1 MGGAAPALLL
11 LLAAGL
17 CAAQYEEYS
26 VRGFPAAALE
36 PLQRAYARALAQYA
50 EAQWAES
57 ARALEASL
65 RLHRLLRDSEAHCH
79 RRCAAPAE
87 GDPAE
92 EPPAEGDPAA
102 WEWEREM
109 QLFGRLLRRA
119 GCLRACKRDLPVF
132 QLRYPPAQT
141 LRDFQRRL
149 PYQYLHYALFKVR
162 RRGAPR
168 ARKCRATWLVAGGGS
183 EGLPRAGG
191 GGRPAPPPCT
201 ALVCASS
208 ATLRPSALPPIGHT
222 PSPPLILHPRAA
234 PLILCP
240 SSSASFA
247 TPQSC
252 VPPSRAPILH
262 HQPAPAALHPLPPA
276 PLYPAPRCHVFCRPA
291 PPFLHSPS
299 GIPPSP
305 APPSCLCT
313 VARQHH
319 LGCIRQDSNK
329 IEKAVS
335 AAHTFLQKNPK
346 HEMTLKYLNYYRT
359 MLDVDEYLVDL
370 EAQPYEP
377 IFVRSVKL
385 YNNGDF
391 RSSAADMEQAL
402 AEYYKA
408 YENCLAS
415 CEGAYELQEFKDFYP
430 AIADH
435 FVSVLQCKVDC
446 ETELTPN
453 VGGYFVEKFVATM
466 YHYLQFAYYKLN
478 DVRDAVR
485 SVSSYMLFDP
495 GDAVMQ
501 QNLVYYRFHRER
513 WRLQEEDFEPRPEA
527 VRYHNRTA
535 AQKKMLDFARQ
546 YLQADDEVKGG
557 PSTGHSRV
565 LLGVLG
571 WCGWVLWIPRGRA
584 LPRPGGPTPKPA
596 LEKRPR
602 LGEELQTGLLSP
614 AASSCRPVLQME
626 VDSGEGLEA
635 QDLPSDGEFE
645 GEGDYEE
652 GFFAE
657 WWQEPKT
664 KGDKADQ
671 GS

>member
-1 MGGAAPALLL
+1 MWSSPGWLRG
-11 LLAAGL
+11 
-17 CAAQYEEYS
+17 S
-26 VRGFPAAALE
+26 VRGHAVPV
-36 PLQRAYARALAQYA
+36 PTT
-50 EAQWAES
+50 
-57 ARALEASL
+57 
-65 RLHRLLRDSEAHCH
+65 
-79 RRCAAPAE
+79 
-87 GDPAE
+87 GT
-92 EPPAEGDPAA
+92 
-102 WEWEREM
+102 ERE
-109 QLFGRLLRRA
+109 
-119 GCLRACKRDLPVF
+119 
-132 QLRYPPAQT
+132 
-141 LRDFQRRL
+141 
-149 PYQYLHYALFKVR
+149 
-162 RRGAPR
+162 
-168 ARKCRATWLVAGGGS
+168 
-183 EGLPRAGG
+183 
-191 GGRPAPPPCT
+191 
-201 ALVCASS
+201 
-208 ATLRPSALPPIGHT
+208 
-222 PSPPLILHPRAA
+222 
-234 PLILCP
+234 
-240 SSSASFA
+240 
-247 TPQSC
+247 
-252 VPPSRAPILH
+252 
-262 HQPAPAALHPLPPA
+262 
-276 PLYPAPRCHVFCRPA
+276 
-291 PPFLHSPS
+291 
-299 GIPPSP
+299 
-305 APPSCLCT
+305 
-313 VARQHH
+313 
-319 LGCIRQDSNK
+319 SNK

-370 EAQPYEP
+370 EARPYEP

-402 AEYYKA
+402 TEYYKA
-408 YENCLAS
+408 YEDCLAS

-495 GDAVMQ
+495 DDAVMQ
-501 QNLVYYRFHRER
+501 QNLVYYRFHRKR

-527 VRYHNRTA
+527 VRYHNQMV
-535 AQKKMLDFARQ
+535 AQKKMLDFAKE
-546 YLQADDEVKGG
+546 YLQADDE
-557 PSTGHSRV
+557 
-565 LLGVLG
+565 
-571 WCGWVLWIPRGRA
+571 
-584 LPRPGGPTPKPA
+584 
-596 LEKRPR
+596 
-602 LGEELQTGLLSP
+602 
-614 AASSCRPVLQME
+614 ME

-671 GS
+671 GDDRPCDEPGEGAPGPDRAGQQWPCDAILGTPGFRLLPAAAQKLGMAGKG

>member
-1 MGGAAPALLL
+1 
-11 LLAAGL
+11 
-17 CAAQYEEYS
+17 Q
-26 VRGFPAAALE
+26 
-36 PLQRAYARALAQYA
+36 
-50 EAQWAES
+50 
-57 ARALEASL
+57 
-65 RLHRLLRDSEAHCH
+65 
-79 RRCAAPAE
+79 
-87 GDPAE
+87 
-92 EPPAEGDPAA
+92 
-102 WEWEREM
+102 
-109 QLFGRLLRRA
+109 
-119 GCLRACKRDLPVF
+119 
-132 QLRYPPAQT
+132 
-141 LRDFQRRL
+141 
-149 PYQYLHYALFKVR
+149 
-162 RRGAPR
+162 
-168 ARKCRATWLVAGGGS
+168 
-183 EGLPRAGG
+183 
-191 GGRPAPPPCT
+191 
-201 ALVCASS
+201 
-208 ATLRPSALPPIGHT
+208 
-222 PSPPLILHPRAA
+222 
-234 PLILCP
+234 
-240 SSSASFA
+240 
-247 TPQSC
+247 
-252 VPPSRAPILH
+252 
-262 HQPAPAALHPLPPA
+262 
-276 PLYPAPRCHVFCRPA
+276 
-291 PPFLHSPS
+291 
-299 GIPPSP
+299 
-305 APPSCLCT
+305 
-313 VARQHH
+313 
-319 LGCIRQDSNK
+319 SNK

-370 EAQPYEP
+370 EAQPYE
-377 IFVRSVKL
+377 L

-402 AEYYKA
+402 AEYYRA
-408 YENCLAS
+408 YEDCLAG

-513 WRLQEEDFEPRPEA
+513 WRLQDEDFEPRPEA

-546 YLQADDEVKGG
+546 YLQADDE
-557 PSTGHSRV
+557 
-565 LLGVLG
+565 
-571 WCGWVLWIPRGRA
+571 
-584 LPRPGGPTPKPA
+584 
-596 LEKRPR
+596 
-602 LGEELQTGLLSP
+602 
-614 AASSCRPVLQME
+614 ME
-626 VDSGEGLEA
+626 VDGGEGPAA

-671 GS
+671 

>member
-1 MGGAAPALLL
+1 MGGAALVLLL
-11 LLAAGL
+11 LLLEAAAGP

-26 VRGFPAAALE
+26 VRGFPAEALE
-36 PLQRAYARALAQYA
+36 PLQRAYARALEQYA
-50 EAQWAES
+50 GAQWAES
-57 ARALEASL
+57 ARELEASL

-79 RRCAAPAE
+79 RRCAEP
-87 GDPAE
+87 GPAE
-92 EPPAEGDPAA
+92 EPLSDGDPAA

-149 PYQYLHYALFKVR
+149 PYQYLHYALFK
-162 RRGAPR
+162 
-168 ARKCRATWLVAGGGS
+168 
-183 EGLPRAGG
+183 
-191 GGRPAPPPCT
+191 
-201 ALVCASS
+201 
-208 ATLRPSALPPIGHT
+208 
-222 PSPPLILHPRAA
+222 
-234 PLILCP
+234 
-240 SSSASFA
+240 
-247 TPQSC
+247 
-252 VPPSRAPILH
+252 
-262 HQPAPAALHPLPPA
+262 
-276 PLYPAPRCHVFCRPA
+276 
-291 PPFLHSPS
+291 
-299 GIPPSP
+299 
-305 APPSCLCT
+305 
-313 VARQHH
+313 
-319 LGCIRQDSNK
+319 SNK

-346 HEMTLKYLNYYRT
+346 HEMTLRYLNYYRT

-402 AEYYKA
+402 AQYYRA
-408 YENCLAS
+408 YEDCLAG
-415 CEGAYELQEFKDFYP
+415 CEGAYELQDFKDFYP

-478 DVRDAVR
+478 DVQDAVR

-495 GDAVMQ
+495 GDTVMQ

-513 WRLQEEDFEPRPEA
+513 WRLREEDFEPRPEA
-527 VRYHNRTA
+527 VRYHNQTA
-535 AQKKMLDFARQ
+535 TQKMMLDFARQ
-546 YLQADDEVKGG
+546 YLQADDE
-557 PSTGHSRV
+557 
-565 LLGVLG
+565 
-571 WCGWVLWIPRGRA
+571 
-584 LPRPGGPTPKPA
+584 
-596 LEKRPR
+596 
-602 LGEELQTGLLSP
+602 
-614 AASSCRPVLQME
+614 ME
-626 VDSGEGLEA
+626 VDGDEGLEVR
-635 QDLPSDGEFE
+635 DLPSDGEFE

-657 WWQEPKT
+657 WWQEPRT

-671 GS
+671 ETLS

>member
-1 MGGAAPALLL
+1 SRWPG
-11 LLAAGL
+11 
-17 CAAQYEEYS
+17 
-26 VRGFPAAALE
+26 
-36 PLQRAYARALAQYA
+36 
-50 EAQWAES
+50 S
-57 ARALEASL
+57 ASPGEG
-65 RLHRLLRDSEAHCH
+65 DTG
-79 RRCAAPAE
+79 AAPAE
-87 GDPAE
+87 GPE
-92 EPPAEGDPAA
+92 
-102 WEWEREM
+102 
-109 QLFGRLLRRA
+109 LA
-119 GCLRACKRDLPVF
+119 GSV
-132 QLRYPPAQT
+132 
-141 LRDFQRRL
+141 LRDTCL
-149 PYQYLHYALFKVR
+149 D
-162 RRGAPR
+162 APSGD
-168 ARKCRATWLVAGGGS
+168 A
-183 EGLPRAGG
+183 LPRA
-191 GGRPAPPPCT
+191 PDPVCPSL
-201 ALVCASS
+201 LVDGWARGWRWPRLPLQRLLHRLC
-208 ATLRPSALPPIGHT
+208 LPP
-222 PSPPLILHPRAA
+222 
-234 PLILCP
+234 
-240 SSSASFA
+240 
-247 TPQSC
+247 Q
-252 VPPSRAPILH
+252 
-262 HQPAPAALHPLPPA
+262 
-276 PLYPAPRCHVFCRPA
+276 
-291 PPFLHSPS
+291 
-299 GIPPSP
+299 
-305 APPSCLCT
+305 
-313 VARQHH
+313 
-319 LGCIRQDSNK
+319 SNK

-408 YENCLAS
+408 YEDCLAG

-513 WRLQEEDFEPRPEA
+513 WRLQDEDFEPRPEA

-546 YLQADDEVKGG
+546 YLQADDE
-557 PSTGHSRV
+557 
-565 LLGVLG
+565 
-571 WCGWVLWIPRGRA
+571 
-584 LPRPGGPTPKPA
+584 
-596 LEKRPR
+596 
-602 LGEELQTGLLSP
+602 
-614 AASSCRPVLQME
+614 ME
-626 VDSGEGLEA
+626 VDGGEGPA
-635 QDLPSDGEFE
+635 AWDLPSDGEFE

>member
-1 MGGAAPALLL
+1 MGGAVPVPVPGPLPALLL
-11 LLAAGL
+11 AVLAAGL
-17 CAAQYEEYS
+17 CAAQYEQYS

-36 PLQRAYARALAQYA
+36 PLQRAYARALEQYA
-50 EAQWAES
+50 DAQWAES
-57 ARALEASL
+57 AQGLEASL

-79 RRCAAPAE
+79 RRCAGEPPAGE
-87 GDPAE
+87 DPAE
-92 EPPAEGDPAA
+92 EPRGERDPA
-102 WEWEREM
+102 WEWERELR
-109 QLFGRLLRRA
+109 LFERLLLRA
-119 GCLRACKRDLPVF
+119 GCLRACKRELPVF

-141 LRDFQRRL
+141 LRDFQRRQ
-149 PYQYLHYALFKVR
+149 PYQYLHYALFK
-162 RRGAPR
+162 
-168 ARKCRATWLVAGGGS
+168 
-183 EGLPRAGG
+183 
-191 GGRPAPPPCT
+191 
-201 ALVCASS
+201 
-208 ATLRPSALPPIGHT
+208 
-222 PSPPLILHPRAA
+222 
-234 PLILCP
+234 
-240 SSSASFA
+240 
-247 TPQSC
+247 
-252 VPPSRAPILH
+252 
-262 HQPAPAALHPLPPA
+262 
-276 PLYPAPRCHVFCRPA
+276 
-291 PPFLHSPS
+291 
-299 GIPPSP
+299 
-305 APPSCLCT
+305 
-313 VARQHH
+313 
-319 LGCIRQDSNK
+319 SNK

-346 HEMTLKYLNYYRT
+346 HEMTLRYLNYYRT

-408 YENCLAS
+408 YEDCLAG

-478 DVRDAVR
+478 DVQDAVR

-495 GDAVMQ
+495 GDTVMQ

-513 WRLQEEDFEPRPEA
+513 WRLREEDFEPRPEA
-527 VRYHNRTA
+527 VRYHNQTA
-535 AQKKMLDFARQ
+535 AQKEMLEFARQ
-546 YLQADDEVKGG
+546 YLQDDDE
-557 PSTGHSRV
+557 
-565 LLGVLG
+565 
-571 WCGWVLWIPRGRA
+571 
-584 LPRPGGPTPKPA
+584 
-596 LEKRPR
+596 
-602 LGEELQTGLLSP
+602 
-614 AASSCRPVLQME
+614 ME
-626 VDSGEGLEA
+626 VDGGEGPQVL
-635 QDLPSDGEFE
+635 DLPSDGEFE

-664 KGDKADQ
+664 KGDKDDQ
-671 GS
+671 EIL